1 MVSSNL
7 QLFLRGPSE
16 INIVQIRDY
25 EEFNNLV
32 GRDRDP
38 AMCEKHTI
46 RYNFGQ
52 GKEII
57 NGFEIYKNAIHRTKN
72 YKEYLE
78 SIVVFEGLFDL

>member
-1 MVSSNL
+1 
-7 QLFLRGPSE
+7 
-16 INIVQIRDY
+16 
-25 EEFNNLV
+25 
-32 GRDRDP
+32 
-38 AMCEKHTI
+38 MCEKHTI